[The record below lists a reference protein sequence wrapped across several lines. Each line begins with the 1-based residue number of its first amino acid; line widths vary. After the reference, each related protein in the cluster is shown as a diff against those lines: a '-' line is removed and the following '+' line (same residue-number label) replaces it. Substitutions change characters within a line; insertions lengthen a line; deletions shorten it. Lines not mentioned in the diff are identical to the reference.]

1 VSAFS
6 RDAPAVTGLGVV
18 SPIGVGLEAFE
29 DALFSGRSAG
39 RRVEGFDTREWRS
52 LVCCPVSDFEPTDF
66 MERRAARRMDR
77 AGHFGV
83 AAAQMALRDA
93 GLWGP
98 TSGPSGHAGSASALI
113 GVEPTRVAVVT
124 GTCAPMEWV
133 WTAHEACFTRG
144 PHAVAPST
152 VLASFCDAAA
162 AQIAIHIGAFGPCHT
177 VSTACA
183 SGADALGLALWL
195 LASDQADVVVAGG
208 VEAPIVPST
217 MIAFGQARALSERNN
232 APETASRPFAIDR
245 DGFVMG
251 EGAGLLVLERPAFAR
266 ARSARARATV
276 ASHAATCDAAHMT
289 APAED
294 GVQRARALCLALE
307 RAGLTPGDVGAV
319 LAHGT
324 GTPQN
329 DVNETQVLRTVFG
342 AHADALGVPA
352 LKSMVGH
359 GLGAAAGLA
368 AVAGVLCLQA
378 QRLHP
383 TLHLTDARLDPRCD
397 LDHVRSGPRPARLEH
412 IALNAF
418 GFGGKNAC
426 VVLSATP

>member
-1 VSAFS
+1 VRGTGRAE
-6 RDAPAVTGLGVV
+6 VTITGLGVV
-18 SPIGVGLEAFE
+18 SPIGVGLDAFAE
-29 DALFSGRSAG
+29 ALFAGRSAG
-39 RRVEGFDTREWRS
+39 RHVEGFDTREWRS
-52 LVCCPVSDFEPTDF
+52 LVCCPVSGFEPTDF
-66 MERRAARRMDR
+66 MERRAAKRMDR
-77 AGHFGV
+77 AGHLGV
-83 AAAQMALRDA
+83 AAAQLALRDA
-93 GLWGP
+93 GLW
-98 TSGPSGHAGSASALI
+98 ASTTAATLI
-113 GVEPTRVAVVT
+113 GVDPNRVAVVT

-144 PHAVAPST
+144 PRAVPPST

-162 AQIAIHIGAFGPCHT
+162 AQIAIHVGAFGPCHT

-195 LASDQADVVVAGG
+195 LESDQADVVIAGG

-217 MIAFGQARALSERNN
+217 MIAFGQARALSERND
-232 APETASRPFAIDR
+232 APESASRPFAIDR

-251 EGAGLLVLERPAFAR
+251 EGAGLLILERREFAR
-266 ARSARARATV
+266 ARGAPVRAV
-276 ASHAATCDAAHMT
+276 LASHAATCDAAHMT

-294 GVQRARALCLALE
+294 GVQRARAMRLAVE
-307 RAGLTPGDVGAV
+307 RAGLAPSDLGAV

-324 GTPQN
+324 GTPHN
-329 DVNETQVLRTVFG
+329 DVNETQVVRAVFG
-342 AHADALGVPA
+342 PHADALGVPA

-397 LDHVRSGPRPARLEH
+397 LDYVRHGARPARLKH
-412 IALNAF
+412 LALNAF

-426 VVLSATP
+426 VVLSAAP